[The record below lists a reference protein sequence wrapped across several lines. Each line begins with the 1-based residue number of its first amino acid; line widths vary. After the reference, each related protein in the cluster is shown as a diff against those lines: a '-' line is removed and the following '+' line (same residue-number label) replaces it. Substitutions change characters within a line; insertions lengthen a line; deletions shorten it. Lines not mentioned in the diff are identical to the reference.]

1 MVMTITHHPLDVAL
15 AAFAA
20 GTLDEGRALV
30 VSMHLSACP
39 ACRAA
44 VRTFERLR
52 GIALVDGE
60 GAPLKTDAW
69 QRALA
74 AISSTEPASAPAR
87 DSVQAEWPGPLSAYP
102 LGTWR
107 RIGGGVQWRSVGAPA
122 DAGTR
127 VFMLK
132 AAPGTGIPH
141 HGHAGLEWTCVLQ
154 GAFSHQNG
162 RYGPGDFD
170 EADDSIDHLPIVED
184 GDECVCI
191 VALQGQIRLKSWIG
205 RMVQPFLR
213 I

>member
-1 MVMTITHHPLDVAL
+1 MVMTIAHHPSDMTL

-30 VSMHLSACP
+30 VSTHLSACS

-52 GIALVDGE
+52 GIALADGE
-60 GAPLKTDAW
+60 GTALEADAL

-74 AISSTEPASAPAR
+74 AISSAEPPPAPRHDGGRA
-87 DSVQAEWPGPLSAYP
+87 QWPGPLSAYP
-102 LGTWR
+102 LGTWC
-107 RIGGGVQWRSVGAPA
+107 RIGGGVQWRSVGVPA

-132 AAPGTGIPH
+132 AAPGTRIPH
-141 HGHAGLEWTCVLQ
+141 HDHAGLEWTCVLQ
-154 GAFSHQNG
+154 GAFSHRNG

-170 EADDSIDHLPIVED
+170 EADDTIDHLPVVED
-184 GDECVCI
+184 GVECVCI
-191 VALQGQIRLKSWIG
+191 VALQGQIRFKSWIG
-205 RMVQPFLR
+205 RMVQPFVR